1 MQSLSE
7 TNMSNQEGTLKK
19 AIHGGKWMFFDALF
33 QQTFTLLSFPILAR
47 LLLPEHFGIASLI
60 FVVPN
65 LLNMITLIGFEF
77 TLIQSKEDPKKYLNE
92 AWTLN
97 ILRTTILFIIIF
109 FSAPLI
115 ANFFHIEKAIWAIR
129 LSGIFLVISGFAN
142 IAQLYFF
149 KDIDFKKIFIR
160 NALGSIVYTIVSV
173 SLAIFYR
180 SFWPLFFGY
189 IGQYLSTVIITY
201 VLHKYRPR
209 LSFEFKKLKE
219 LISYSKW
226 IFGQNFII
234 NSIPML
240 ENGLIGRMID
250 ATSVGLYT
258 RAKSLAILPSSP
270 LFGIFEKVTYPAY
283 ARIQDAHE
291 KIRGGFIKSLDLLF
305 FLAIPFILLFLESGH
320 RIILIFLG
328 EKWIGINA
336 LLKILLIAV
345 TINVLNV
352 LSGPIFNAVG
362 KPKIQFY
369 ISVANIIT
377 LVPLFLLL
385 APRYNTIGVA
395 IAVLINS
402 VIIFLI
408 SFYKLKKILDI
419 KIVRIIKPLMIP
431 LISSLLAIGAG
442 GLIFALWENM
452 GNIAFL
458 ALIAWIGI
466 FYLILIVLF
475 GILLKAGPYATLRLI
490 LFEILQHKK
499 LS

>member
-1 MQSLSE
+1 
-7 TNMSNQEGTLKK
+7 
-19 AIHGGKWMFFDALF
+19 MFLNTLF

-47 LLLPEHFGIASLI
+47 LLLPEYFGIASLI

-65 LLNMITLIGFEF
+65 LLNLITLIGFEF

-92 AWTLN
+92 AWTLD
-97 ILRTTILFIIIF
+97 ILRKVIIFIIIF

-115 ANFFHIEKAIWAIR
+115 ANFFHLKNAIWAIR
-129 LSGIFLVISGFAN
+129 LSGIFLVISGFSN

-160 NALGSIVYTIVSV
+160 DIVGSFFYVVISIG
-173 SLAIFYR
+173 LAIFYK

-189 IGQYLSTVIITY
+189 IGQYFSIAIITY
-201 VLHKYRPR
+201 VLHEYRPH
-209 LSFEFKKLKE
+209 LSFKFKKLKE

-226 IFGQNFII
+226 IFGQNIII
-234 NSIPML
+234 NSIPMI
-240 ENGLIGRMID
+240 ENGIIGRMID

-270 LFGIFEKVTYPAY
+270 LFGIFDKVTYPAY
-283 ARIQDAHE
+283 ARIQNAYE
-291 KIRGGFIKSLDLLF
+291 KIQDGLIKSLELLF
-305 FLAIPFILLFLESGH
+305 FLTVPFILLFLKYGH

-328 EKWIGINA
+328 EKWIGIDA

-352 LSGPIFNAVG
+352 LSGPIFNAIG

-369 ISVANIIT
+369 ISVVNIVT
-377 LVPLFLLL
+377 LVFLFLLL
-385 APRYNTIGVA
+385 ASRYGTMGIA

-402 VIIFLI
+402 IIIFLI

-419 KIVRIIKPLMIP
+419 KIIRIIKPLLIP
-431 LISSLLAIGAG
+431 LISSLLMLGAAK
-442 GLIFALWENM
+442 LIFTLLGSA
-452 GNIAFL
+452 GNLAFI
-458 ALIAWIGI
+458 ALIVCLGI
-466 FYLILIVLF
+466 FYLGLIALF
-475 GILLKAGPYATLRLI
+475 GKFLKAGPYATLKLI
-490 LFEILQHKK
+490 LLEILQYKK
-499 LS
+499 FKKFIAG